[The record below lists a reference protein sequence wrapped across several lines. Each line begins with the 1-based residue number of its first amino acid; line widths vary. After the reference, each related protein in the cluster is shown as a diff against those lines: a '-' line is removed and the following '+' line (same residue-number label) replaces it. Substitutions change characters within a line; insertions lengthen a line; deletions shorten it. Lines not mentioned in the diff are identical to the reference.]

1 MPTAHRFEARVRAA
15 ALSFPATREDLPWGH
30 SAIKVGGKT
39 FVFLSKDEPSLSLS
53 VKLPYSA
60 EGVLQLPGTEPT
72 HYGLGRSGWVTIT
85 FAPRARPDLE
95 AIRSWLTESYQAVA
109 PKKLLRAEG
118 GASSKGATKA
128 KRASRSTST
137 SRAKPKAR
145 PGTKTRRSRA
155 G

>member
-1 MPTAHRFEARVRAA
+1 MPLAHAFEARVRAA
-15 ALSFPATREDLPWGH
+15 ALSFPKTREDLPWGH

-53 VKLPYSA
+53 VKLPYSS

-85 FAPRARPDLE
+85 FAPGARPNLE
-95 AIRSWLTESYQAVA
+95 AIQSWLAESYRAVA
-109 PKKLLRAEG
+109 PKKLLREAGEAG
-118 GASSKGATKA
+118 SM
-128 KRASRSTST
+128 
-137 SRAKPKAR
+137 SRAQTRTRELPSPRRPRRAAR
-145 PGTKTRRSRA
+145 PRGAR